1 MERKMERPNP
11 EKNAWEHNS
20 LIIQSSACF
29 LEASPEVTDLLL
41 TALENPIK
49 CVEDNTEQK
58 VNIPVR
64 LGTYEKE

>member
-1 MERKMERPNP
+1 M
-11 EKNAWEHNS
+11 
-20 LIIQSSACF
+20 
-29 LEASPEVTDLLL
+29 TDLLL

-64 LGTYEKE
+64 LGFQMKRSNLLAGRLFELMIAREEGKMVH